1 MPGHVDMDETRP
13 PPSQG
18 LGSSGG
24 RPKLWSF
31 RQESGQEAGRRSW
44 AGQVECPRP
53 SPPQHLHRSFPHRS
67 HGSPDSHQQR
77 LQLALCGGLGEFLPE
92 QENVARCS
100 PDLCNAS
107 GAQALQL
114 AGVTWAL
121 LGAPGCL
128 LPWGRA
134 QL

>member
-1 MPGHVDMDETRP
+1 MKALLLPLLAANLALQPEP
-13 PPSQG
+13 G
-18 LGSSGG
+18 LG
-24 RPKLWSF
+24 R
-31 RQESGQEAGRRSW
+31 ARRS
-44 AGQVECPRP
+44 
-53 SPPQHLHRSFPHRS
+53 HR
-67 HGSPDSHQQR
+67 SPDSHQQR

-92 QENVARCS
+92 QENVACCS

-107 GAQALQL
+107 RAQALQL

-121 LGAPGCL
+121 LGAPGRL